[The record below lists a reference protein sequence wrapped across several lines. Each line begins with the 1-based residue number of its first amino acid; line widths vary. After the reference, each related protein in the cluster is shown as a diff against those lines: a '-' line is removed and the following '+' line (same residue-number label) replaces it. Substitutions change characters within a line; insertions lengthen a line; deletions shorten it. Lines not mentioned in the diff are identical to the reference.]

1 MITMITNHN
10 RKIFN
15 EFYSLNEMG
24 LFILNYYFIFR
35 YGLSVKCKNILLIC

>member
-10 RKIFN
+10 RKICN

-24 LFILNYYFIFR
+24 FLRYFKFS
-35 YGLSVKCKNILLIC
+35 YV

>member
-10 RKIFN
+10 RKIRN

-24 LFILNYYFIFR
+24 LFILNYFIFR
-35 YGLSVKCKNILLIC
+35 YGLSVKCKNTLLIC

>member
-1 MITMITNHN
+1 MIAIIKNHN
-10 RKIFN
+10 RKICN

-35 YGLSVKCKNILLIC
+35 YGLSVKYKNILLIC

>member
-10 RKIFN
+10 RKICN

-24 LFILNYYFIFR
+24 LFILNYYF
-35 YGLSVKCKNILLIC
+35 KLLFYFQVWSQC

>member
-10 RKIFN
+10 RKICN

-24 LFILNYYFIFR
+24 LFILNYYFIFK